1 MATLVEVEKKRV
13 ERAEARAAAEAA
25 AEEEA
30 APAAEEAA
38 PEEGVPGEA
47 DELEGLDPND
57 ELALAL
63 AEEEEEEEDGELDF
77 GGKMSQ
83 LLIIVNSVDGLH
95 KLAEPPKDERKFMPE
110 GPWNATTPV
119 EGAEPST
126 KPPRPRVTHSLFVEG
141 KITLE
146 HEVSEYSF
154 ISHEIPL
161 EEAKSHIKLKMRLSV
176 DDFVPS
182 VRARDALHSSG
193 VEFHIV
199 RRTSFDF
206 DKEYYAALPVPEV
219 PEEATDEEKEA
230 LREKAEAMRTPPESS
245 HVDSL
250 LRVGSSVLSSL
261 VQGEDKLVLQTE
273 MWEGEVVDKAML
285 TDWSIVFSNKK
296 KMHSP
301 EFERAMQS
309 LRLQVFLNDPDEAM
323 VEVVEVAEEV
333 VEDTKGKKGKK

>member
-1 MATLVEVEKKRV
+1 M
-13 ERAEARAAAEAA
+13 
-25 AEEEA
+25 
-30 APAAEEAA
+30 
-38 PEEGVPGEA
+38 
-47 DELEGLDPND
+47 
-57 ELALAL
+57 
-63 AEEEEEEEDGELDF
+63 
-77 GGKMSQ
+77 
-83 LLIIVNSVDGLH
+83 
-95 KLAEPPKDERKFMPE
+95 
-110 GPWNATTPV
+110 
-119 EGAEPST
+119 
-126 KPPRPRVTHSLFVEG
+126 THSLFVEG

-154 ISHEIPL
+154 MSHEVPL

-182 VRARDALHSSG
+182 VQARDALHSSG

-199 RRTSFDF
+199 RRTSFDH

-230 LREKAEAMRTPPESS
+230 LREKAEAIRTPPESS

-285 TDWSIVFSNKK
+285 TDWSVVFSNKK

-323 VEVVEVAEEV
+323 VEVVEAVEEV
-333 VEDTKGKKGKK
+333 VEDTKGKKGNK